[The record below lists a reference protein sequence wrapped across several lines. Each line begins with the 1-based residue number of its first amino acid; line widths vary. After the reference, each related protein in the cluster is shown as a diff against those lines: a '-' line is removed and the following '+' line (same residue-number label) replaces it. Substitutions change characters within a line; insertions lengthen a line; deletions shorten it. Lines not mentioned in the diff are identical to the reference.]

1 MLNIIL
7 PLIQN
12 LRRNIDVENN
22 WRKLHEIIETNIHDI
37 CKTLNTRWL
46 ISICDTYIDYGSAI
60 ESRNAMMIVLIV
72 NMEKLAQT
80 NLFMY
85 DLNINKN
92 KLKKLKTEKPFELW
106 DGMTSFNLAKGNMT
120 KNLFKRLNK
129 LIEDTPVIEKIYYTV
144 LERIKNNDTI
154 LANLNKHH
162 KRLFE
167 IN

>member
-22 WRKLHEIIETNIHDI
+22 WRKLHEIIETNINDI

-46 ISICDTYIDYGSAI
+46 ISICDTYIDYGSEI
-60 ESRNAMMIVLIV
+60 ESRNAMIIVLIA

-85 DLNINKN
+85 DLNINK
-92 KLKKLKTEKPFELW
+92 
-106 DGMTSFNLAKGNMT
+106 
-120 KNLFKRLNK
+120 KN
-129 LIEDTPVIEKIYYTV
+129 
-144 LERIKNNDTI
+144 
-154 LANLNKHH
+154 
-162 KRLFE
+162 
-167 IN
+167 